1 MAKRFSGSGFA
12 AAADV
17 MPCSGSAS
25 IVIAANAIAV
35 PLAGPQHVS
44 SNGAAP
50 TAAISRV
57 WKDGWIIATG
67 KGSTGA
73 GRGERA

>member
-17 MPCSGSAS
+17 IECSGSVS
-25 IVIAANAIAV
+25 IVIADNAIAA
-35 PLAGPQHVS
+35 PLAVQMHVS

-50 TAAISRV
+50 TAAISGVR
-57 WKDGWIIATG
+57 KDGWTIATG
-67 KGSTGA
+67 NGSIGA
-73 GRGERA
+73 GRRKRA